1 MKKEPNMAL
10 DIQNI
15 KAAIANYNNTKSS
28 LEGQL
33 TQLEAQKQQI
43 VAELQKNNIA
53 LNELDTTIASL
64 EEDITKEMSVLNE
77 IIQGVQR

>member
-1 MKKEPNMAL
+1 MAL

-15 KAAIANYNNTKSS
+15 KAAISNYNNTKSS

>member
-1 MKKEPNMAL
+1 MKKERSMAL